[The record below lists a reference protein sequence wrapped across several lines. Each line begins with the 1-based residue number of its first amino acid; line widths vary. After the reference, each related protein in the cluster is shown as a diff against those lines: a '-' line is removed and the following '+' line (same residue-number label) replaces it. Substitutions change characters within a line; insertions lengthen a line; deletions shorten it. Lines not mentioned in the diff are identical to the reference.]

1 MHAAGD
7 FLLQGS
13 SLSKLK
19 VTKFYYLLAHVGI
32 YTAFFIAVSPILLGL
47 TFMQGLIFS
56 LINGV
61 LHLAVDFVTSR
72 LKKKYW
78 ELNEAKYVAVVS
90 FDHITHIIILI
101 SSYLLMFPE
110 MSNLKLY

>member
-13 SLSKLK
+13 TLSKLK
-19 VTKFYYLLAHVGI
+19 ATKFYYLLAHVGI
-32 YTAFFIAVSPILLGL
+32 YTVFFIAVSPMLLGL

-56 LINGV
+56 LVNGV
-61 LHLAVDFVTSR
+61 LHLVVDFVTSR

-78 ELNEAKYVAVVS
+78 DLNETKYLAVVS
-90 FDHITHIIILI
+90 FDHIIHIIILI
-101 SSYLLMFPE
+101 SSYLIMYPE
-110 MSNLKLY
+110 ASKLNL